1 MMVRMIIAIFWRTID
16 IVNAYSLRWL
26 IEVFFQDWKT
36 HEGWQSM
43 ATHQGEIGARSG
55 VVLSLMSE
63 HALLLHPQQSNRI
76 DAVLPAVTVESLC
89 HQLKIEA
96 FLNTVEEIINSD
108 QPKSAY
114 EKMAEQLLKLYDLR
128 PSKKHLVG
136 FDMSQFDEVGY
147 LNKRYA

>member
-1 MMVRMIIAIFWRTID
+1 MRVNVVSYGCKLVVIALKYAGEDDYRYITATNLSWRTID

-63 HALLLHPQQSNRI
+63 CFVASSPTVQSNRCW
-76 DAVLPAVTVESLC
+76 PSC
-89 HQLKIEA
+89 C
-96 FLNTVEEIINSD
+96 NSWE
-108 QPKSAY
+108 P
-114 EKMAEQLLKLYDLR
+114 
-128 PSKKHLVG
+128 
-136 FDMSQFDEVGY
+136 MSPG
-147 LNKRYA
+147 